1 MTPAASVLLGSFS
14 EQFSKLSSGVNVAPL
29 QRIRRWQAQQ
39 QRQQLHC
46 VRQFD
51 QEDCG
56 AACLATVARAHGCEL
71 TLGRARELVGTGAC
85 GTTLLGLKRGAEQLG
100 FHARAARADAAMLSR
115 LNELPRPLIC
125 HWQGNHWVVL
135 YGGDQQRLL
144 VADPAVGVRELSQ
157 ADFLAGW
164 QNGIVLLL
172 EPDPARFRPDPQLE
186 SSAGEGAVGLGL
198 VMHFI
203 RPFRPLLLQVLA
215 LNLLIG
221 LLALGMPLL
230 MQVLTDDVLIR
241 GDGAML
247 ASLSAGLMVLFVLR
261 GGLSWMQG
269 LMVSHF
275 AQKLQLQMVLH
286 YGQRLLQLPLSYF
299 ESHRSGEVV
308 SRISDIQRLNGLI
321 AQAMVSIPSQLC
333 IALVSLLLMLSYN
346 RSLTGAALVCYASVI
361 ACNLAFLPA
370 LQRRRQQLIVR
381 SAENQGYLVELFR
394 GAVLLKTTEATPQAW
409 QELQRNV
416 GRLARTEWA
425 SQQLSLQENT
435 ATTVLGHLGS
445 IALLW
450 YGSGFVMQQDLSI
463 GQLLAFN
470 GLGANILGF
479 LAGLSAVSQEGIT
492 SSVVL
497 RRLSDV
503 LERTPEGHGEERRHH
518 VTISPKADLNC
529 QEITW
534 HHPGRRALLH
544 HFNMHIPGGKTTALI
559 GESGCGKSSITRLI
573 AGIHSLQEGTIHYG
587 PYSSTDLS
595 LQSLRRQVVLVPQDS
610 HLFNRSIFENFSFTH
625 PGVDLAAVIEACQI
639 AMADGFIRQ
648 LPDGYGTILGEFGAN
663 LSGGQRQRLALARA
677 LIHNPPVLILD
688 ESTSALDPVLEQQL
702 MDQVL
707 EHRHGRTTILVSHR
721 PSVIL
726 RADWIVYLE
735 RGQVK
740 QQGRA
745 QHLRECAQVAPFLAE
760 AVR

>member
-1 MTPAASVLLGSFS
+1 MTPAAPLLLGSFS
-14 EQFSKLSSGVNVAPL
+14 DINRRLSSGVNVAPL
-29 QRIRRWQAQQ
+29 HSIRRWQQQ
-39 QRQQLHC
+39 RQRQQLHC

-56 AACLATVARAHGCEL
+56 AACLATVARSHGGEL

-115 LNELPRPLIC
+115 LEELPRPLIC

-135 YGGDQQRLL
+135 HGGDQRRLL
-144 VADPAVGVRELSQ
+144 VADPAVGVRELSH
-157 ADFLAGW
+157 AEFLAGW
-164 QNGIVLLL
+164 QNGILLLL
-172 EPDPARFRPDPQLE
+172 EPDPARFRQDH
-186 SSAGEGAVGLGL
+186 SAAEPAMGLGL
-198 VMHFI
+198 VLRFI
-203 RPFRPLLLQVLA
+203 RPFRHLLLQVLA

-241 GDGAML
+241 GDSAML

-308 SRISDIQRLNGLI
+308 SRIADIQRLNGLI
-321 AQAMVSIPSQLC
+321 AQAMVGIPSQLC

-346 RSLTGAALVCYASVI
+346 RSLTVAALICYASVI

-370 LQRRRQQLIVR
+370 LQRRSQQLIVR

-425 SQQLSLQENT
+425 SQQLTLKENT
-435 ATTVLGHLGS
+435 ATTVLGHLSS

-450 YGSGFVMQQDLSI
+450 YGSSFVMQQDLSI

-470 GLGANILGF
+470 GLGGNILGF

-492 SSVVL
+492 SAVVV

-503 LERTPEGHGEERRHH
+503 LERTPEGQGQEKRHH
-518 VTISPKADLNC
+518 VSISPQADLNC
-529 QEITW
+529 RDITW
-534 HHPGRRALLH
+534 HHPGRRPLLQ
-544 HFNMHIPGGKTTALI
+544 HFNMHIPGGRTTALI

-573 AGIHSLQEGTIHYG
+573 AGIHALQEGTIHYG
-587 PYSSTDLS
+587 PFSSTDLS
-595 LQSLRRQVVLVPQDS
+595 LQSLRQQVVLVPQDS

-625 PGVDLAAVIEACQI
+625 PGVDLAAVIRACEI
-639 AMADGFIRQ
+639 AMADGFIRE

-702 MDQVL
+702 MDQVM
-707 EHRHGRTTILVSHR
+707 EHRRGRTTILVSHR

-726 RADWIVYLE
+726 RADWIVYIE

-745 QHLRECAQVAPFLAE
+745 ISLRDCAQVAPFLAE